1 LREGISVQA
10 LPVVHFGGSDVDKKT
25 NWAADPSAANSMSA
39 KFRQKRSRILKAL
52 MRDVHQRKGGPIRI
66 ADLGGTTHYWR
77 AIGLDFLEEV
87 DAHIVCFNIAGED
100 SADIRCSRIST
111 VTGDACNLDC
121 DDDSF
126 DLVHS
131 NSVIEHV
138 GRFSGM
144 IAFAGEVRRLAP
156 AYFVQTPNYWFPVD
170 PHFHR
175 LPALHWLP
183 NPVQVALL
191 HRFRLGHAAPTR
203 NLATT
208 MIRFESRS
216 MLTPGQFRYLFDDAE
231 IRFERVFGLAKS
243 MIAIRRQRQPEEATP
258 AAAAPVGIK
267 KMARG

>member
-1 LREGISVQA
+1 MTR
-10 LPVVHFGGSDVDKKT
+10 
-25 NWAADPSAANSMSA
+25 AADPNVPNSMSA
-39 KFRQKRSRILKAL
+39 KFRQKRNRILKAL
-52 MRDVHQRKGGPIRI
+52 MREIRERKGGPIRV
-66 ADLGGTTHYWR
+66 ADLGGTAQYWR

-87 DAHIVCFNIAGED
+87 DARIDCFNLA
-100 SADIRCSRIST
+100 ADPSSDIGFSRIT
-111 VTGDACNLDC
+111 TAIGDACNLDC
-121 DDDSF
+121 ADDSF

-156 AYFVQTPNYWFPVD
+156 AYFVQTPNYWFPID

-191 HRFRLGHAAPTR
+191 HRFRLGHAPPTGD
-203 NLATT
+203 LATT

-216 MLTPGQFRYLFDDAE
+216 MLTPGQFRYLFHDAE
-231 IRFERVFGLAKS
+231 LRFERVFGLPKS
-243 MIAIRRQRQPEEATP
+243 MIAIRRERRGEA
-258 AAAAPVGIK
+258 ADARAEAPTMRTAG
-267 KMARG
+267 AES